1 MKTTGLS
8 LAKRL
13 SLSFAAVIALMALL
27 AILASVRIA
36 GLNGATELIVND
48 RYPNTHIANEV
59 KAQANVISNSML
71 NVLIMADETQI
82 AGEIENIKQVAVAN
96 DATIA
101 NLDKMLTDPKGR
113 ELFKDIVKIRDKL
126 RPLRESFVT
135 LINEDQKEE
144 AQVKYLFSI
153 RPLLKKYFAAL
164 DAFVNY
170 QDSQMKAAG
179 VNSAEVASSAK
190 QWILVLS
197 LAAVALGVVSAWLST
212 RSVIGPITA
221 MQSTMTDIATSQD
234 FSRRVP
240 VERMDEVGLSIVAFN
255 AMIEKIQESSSQ
267 LKQKTADIQAMMQYI
282 PQGILTIMG
291 GNKVHPEYSA
301 FLENI
306 LETKNI
312 AGSDVMDLIFSN
324 SQCNAEIQ
332 SQVEAA
338 ISASIGEDAMNF
350 DFNEHLLVSEVEKKM
365 PDGRVKILDLNWSP
379 ITDDQDNVVR
389 VMLCVRDITEIKQLA
404 AEAGAQKRE
413 LEIIGQILAINQEK
427 FHEFI
432 DSSAKFLA
440 ENKKIITDVG
450 ADAQRRSDPEVI
462 TELFRNMHTIKGN
475 ARTYGL
481 LHLTNM
487 VHEAEQTYDHLRK
500 DADAVWDQ
508 EELLEQLASAS
519 EAIEEYARINEAKL
533 GRKGPGRRGGVDKFL
548 MVQIDH
554 IQHAM
559 GTLDQVDWT
568 NVAAVRD
575 SVREVHN
582 TLALIGTEP
591 IGSVLLGVTDSL
603 PSLAKELGKEA
614 PNSTI
619 QDHGIVVKN
628 QVADLV
634 RNVFMHLYRN
644 SMDHGIEPPAER
656 LAKGKPAAGNIALE
670 LSLNDGK
677 LQFNLRDDGR
687 GLAVDFIRK
696 KAIEKGLVTP
706 EQALTPEQTAQL
718 IFLPG
723 FSTAETVTEV
733 SGRGVGMDAV
743 KSFVTREQGTIEL
756 RFMDSS
762 AGGSTDGYR
771 PFETVITLPARFAVQ
786 DEGHPRFNG

>member
-82 AGEIENIKQVAVAN
+82 AGEIENIKQVAAAN

-644 SMDHGIEPPAER
+644 AMDHGIEPPAER

>member
-144 AQVKYLFSI
+144 AQVKYLFFI

>member
-27 AILASVRIA
+27 AILASIRIE

-48 RYPNTHIANEV
+48 RYPKTHIANEV
-59 KAQANVISNSML
+59 KSQINVVSNSML
-71 NVLIMADETQI
+71 NVLIMGDESQI
-82 AGEIENIKQVAVAN
+82 KGEIETIERVAATN
-96 DATIA
+96 DAAIA
-101 NLDKMLTDPKGR
+101 ELDKILTDAKGR
-113 ELFKDIVKIRDKL
+113 ELLANIVKIRDKF
-126 RPLRESFVT
+126 RPLRESFVK
-135 LINEDQKEE
+135 LISEDQKEE
-144 AQVKYLFSI
+144 AQVKYLFSM
-153 RPLLKKYFAAL
+153 RPLQKKYFAAL

-179 VNSAEVASSAK
+179 ETSAEVALSSK
-190 QWILVLS
+190 RWILLLS
-197 LAAVALGVVSAWLST
+197 LAAVALGIVSAWLST
-212 RSVIGPITA
+212 RSVIKPINA
-221 MQSTMTDIATSQD
+221 MQTTMTEIATSQD

-240 VERMDEVGLSIVAFN
+240 VERMDEVGMSIVAFN
-255 AMIEKIQESSSQ
+255 AMIEKIQESSTQ

-282 PQGILTIMG
+282 PQGILTIQD

-301 FLENI
+301 FLESI
-306 LETKNI
+306 LETKDI
-312 AGSDVMDLIFSN
+312 AAHDVMALIFSN

-350 DFNEHLLVSEVEKKM
+350 EFNEHLLVQEVEKKM
-365 PDGRVKILDLNWSP
+365 ADGRVKILDLSWSP

-427 FHEFI
+427 FHEFV

-440 ENKKIITDVG
+440 ENKQIISDVG
-450 ADAQRRSDPEVI
+450 ADEQRRTDPEVI
-462 TELFRNMHTIKGN
+462 TQLFRNMHTIKGN

-500 DADAVWDQ
+500 DPDAAWDQ
-508 EELLEQLASAS
+508 EKLMEQLSGVVN
-519 EAIEEYARINEAKL
+519 AIEEYAHINETKL
-533 GRKGPGRRGGVDKFL
+533 GRKGPGRRGGVEKFL

-554 IQHAM
+554 IQQAM
-559 GTLDQVDWT
+559 GTLDQVDWS
-568 NVAAVRD
+568 NVASVRD
-575 SVREVHN
+575 SVRKVHN

-591 IGSVLLGVTDSL
+591 IGSVLVGITDSL
-603 PSLAKELGKEA
+603 PSLAKELGKES
-614 PNSTI
+614 PHNI
-619 QDHGIVVKN
+619 IKDHGIVIKN

-644 SMDHGIEPPAER
+644 SMDHGIETPTER
-656 LAKGKPAAGNIALE
+656 LAKGKPAAGNIELE
-670 LSLNDGK
+670 LSLNDANLEFK
-677 LQFNLRDDGR
+677 LRDDGR
-687 GLAVDFIRK
+687 GLAVDFIRT
-696 KAIEKGLVTP
+696 KAIEKGLVSP
-706 EQALTPEQTAQL
+706 EQQLTPEQTAQL

-723 FSTAETVTEV
+723 FSTAEKVTEV

-743 KSFVTREQGTIEL
+743 QSFVTREQGSIEL
-756 RFMDSS
+756 RFADSGVGVS
-762 AGGSTDGYR
+762 SDGYR

-786 DEGHPRFNG
+786 DQG

>member
-27 AILASVRIA
+27 AILASIRIE

-48 RYPNTHIANEV
+48 RYPKTHIANEV
-59 KAQANVISNSML
+59 KSQINVVSNSML
-71 NVLIMADETQI
+71 NVLIMGDESQI
-82 AGEIENIKQVAVAN
+82 KGEIETIERVAATN
-96 DATIA
+96 DAAIA
-101 NLDKMLTDPKGR
+101 ELDKILTDAKGR
-113 ELFKDIVKIRDKL
+113 ELLANIVKIRDKF
-126 RPLRESFVT
+126 RPLRESFVK
-135 LINEDQKEE
+135 LISEDQKEE
-144 AQVKYLFSI
+144 AQVKYLFSM
-153 RPLLKKYFAAL
+153 RPLQKKYFAAL

-179 VNSAEVASSAK
+179 ETSAEVALSSK
-190 QWILVLS
+190 RWILLLS
-197 LAAVALGVVSAWLST
+197 LAAVALGIVSAWLST
-212 RSVIGPITA
+212 RSVIKPINA
-221 MQSTMTDIATSQD
+221 MQTTMTEIATSQD

-240 VERMDEVGLSIVAFN
+240 VERMDEVGMSIVAFN
-255 AMIEKIQESSSQ
+255 AMIEKIQESSTQ

-282 PQGILTIMG
+282 PQGILTIQD

-301 FLENI
+301 FLESI
-306 LETKNI
+306 LETKDI
-312 AGSDVMDLIFSN
+312 AAHDVMALIFSN

-350 DFNEHLLVSEVEKKM
+350 EFNEHLLVQEVEKKM
-365 PDGRVKILDLNWSP
+365 ADGRVKILDLSWSP

-427 FHEFI
+427 FHEFV

-440 ENKKIITDVG
+440 ENKQIISDVG
-450 ADAQRRSDPEVI
+450 ADEQRRTDPEVI
-462 TELFRNMHTIKGN
+462 TQLFRNMHTIKGN

-500 DADAVWDQ
+500 DPDAAWDQ
-508 EELLEQLASAS
+508 EKLMEQLSGVVN
-519 EAIEEYARINEAKL
+519 AIEEYAHINETKL
-533 GRKGPGRRGGVDKFL
+533 GRKGPGRRGGVEKFL

-554 IQHAM
+554 IQQAM
-559 GTLDQVDWT
+559 GTLDQVDWS
-568 NVAAVRD
+568 NVA
-575 SVREVHN
+575 SVRESVRKVHN

-591 IGSVLLGVTDSL
+591 IGSVLVGITDSL
-603 PSLAKELGKEA
+603 PSLAKELGKES
-614 PNSTI
+614 PHNI
-619 QDHGIVVKN
+619 IKDHGIVIKN

-644 SMDHGIEPPAER
+644 SMDHGIETPTER
-656 LAKGKPAAGNIALE
+656 LAKGKPAAGNIELE
-670 LSLNDGK
+670 LSLNDANLEFK
-677 LQFNLRDDGR
+677 LRDDGR
-687 GLAVDFIRK
+687 GLAVDFIRT
-696 KAIEKGLVTP
+696 KAIEKGLVSP
-706 EQALTPEQTAQL
+706 EQQLTPEQTAQL

-723 FSTAETVTEV
+723 FSTAEKVTEV

-743 KSFVTREQGTIEL
+743 QSFVTREQGSIEL
-756 RFMDSS
+756 RFADSGVGVS
-762 AGGSTDGYR
+762 SDGYR

-786 DEGHPRFNG
+786 DQG